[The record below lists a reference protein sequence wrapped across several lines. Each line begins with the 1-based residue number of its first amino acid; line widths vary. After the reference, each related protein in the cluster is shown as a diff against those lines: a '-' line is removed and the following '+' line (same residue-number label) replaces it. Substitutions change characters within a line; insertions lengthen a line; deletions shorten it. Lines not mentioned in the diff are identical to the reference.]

1 MASFASYTTTW
12 RTQARLDIFGRVW
25 LFRSWEKITDGMLF
39 VVSKENKANQTWV
52 ELDVAI

>member
-1 MASFASYTTTW
+1 MASFASSATTW

-25 LFRSWEKITDGMLF
+25 LFRSWEKITDGMLY